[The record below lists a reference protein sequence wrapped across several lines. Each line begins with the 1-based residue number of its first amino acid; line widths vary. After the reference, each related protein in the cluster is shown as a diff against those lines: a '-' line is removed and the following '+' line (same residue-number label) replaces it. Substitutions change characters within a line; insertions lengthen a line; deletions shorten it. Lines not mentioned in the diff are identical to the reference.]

1 MNDSGYSKIDTRA
14 TGERIGFLLMAK
26 GYSIRDAQ
34 GYFGFSA
41 PQAIYKWLW
50 GKSLPSIDSL
60 FALSRLLETPID
72 DILVGEGSG
81 TQPYYQMIAAAP
93 PSSTISITHYWL
105 NGMPD
110 DLNYKFNDKDCQ
122 HR

>member
-1 MNDSGYSKIDTRA
+1 MNGSGYSKIDARA
-14 TGERIGFLLMAK
+14 TGERIGFLLMTK
-26 GYSIRDAQ
+26 GYSIKDVQ

-41 PQAIYKWLW
+41 PQAVYKWLW

-72 DILVGEGSG
+72 DILVGEDSG

-93 PSSTISITHYWL
+93 SSMSGIAHYWFNCL
-105 NGMPD
+105 SD
-110 DLNYKFNDKDCQ
+110 DLNYEFNDKDCQ